1 MSKSRSPKIYEKE
14 VSDQLY
20 LLYIRLFKK
29 KQKTKRGLRNYYFD
43 LTKFHC
49 LIVSTS

>member
-29 KQKTKRGLRNYYFD
+29 KQNKKR
-43 LTKFHC
+43 
-49 LIVSTS
+49 STELLF